1 MSITIIQTNY
11 DELTITRLRF
21 DAQSEIVREVYRR
34 LYSMMDV
41 LKREGWQGRAATAF
55 YEEMEAELL
64 PAVQRLIYALEES
77 SLTTDQLI
85 RIYQQAEE
93 EAAAPFTR

>member
-1 MSITIIQTNY
+1 MNSSITQADY
-11 DELTITRLRF
+11 DELAATRFRF
-21 DAQSEIVREVYRR
+21 HGQSEIVREVYRR
-34 LYSMMDV
+34 LCSMMDI
-41 LKREGWQGRAATAF
+41 LKQEGWQGRAATAF